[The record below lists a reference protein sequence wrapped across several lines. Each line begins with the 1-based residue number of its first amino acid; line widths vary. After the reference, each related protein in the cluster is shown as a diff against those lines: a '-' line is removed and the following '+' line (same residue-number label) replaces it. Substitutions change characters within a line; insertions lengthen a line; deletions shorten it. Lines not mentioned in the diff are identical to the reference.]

1 MKMNTLNWASLP
13 DVVGEMT
20 IMKAAEQE
28 YLELY
33 RKSRETDRN
42 FWIGKWMEILYK
54 FGQVCPKWKNIIFGS
69 KMLLKCSKLALKKGF
84 EVFLAE
90 RELVPGFEDIT
101 GFWSK
106 IVFY

>member
-1 MKMNTLNWASLP
+1 MKMNTMNWASLP
-13 DVVGEMT
+13 DVVGEM
-20 IMKAAEQE
+20 IILKAAEKE

-69 KMLLKCSKLALKKGF
+69 KMLF
-84 EVFLAE
+84 EVDECEDGNKEKTISIFL
-90 RELVPGFEDIT
+90 LYGKGPHWGHCPYHSF
-101 GFWSK
+101 GN
-106 IVFY
+106 